1 MKLSLT
7 YFTAIII
14 VFSSFF
20 YSCGGIEETTEQ
32 KQIKIPLV
40 KVQDVSKS
48 KLVSSIDI
56 TGTVQANIVTEV
68 KSPADGIIENLFARE
83 NQYVEKDKL
92 IAVINP
98 TDRVSL
104 ISSNIENIENLELK
118 LKTTDKNS
126 DVYQILLADIEKSK
140 SDFEYAKNMYK
151 TIPVVCPMNGLVT
164 QRWLDKGSQVS
175 AKENILTITDMG
187 SLVIKAEVNERYFE
201 AIKQGKKLP
210 VILNAYPNDTSQGTI
225 SLVYPQIDPVSRS
238 VKFDIKLQNFNKS
251 LLPGMM
257 ATIKIPVAVID
268 EALTI
273 PEYAVLTSPDNKNF
287 VFTVDSES
295 IAHRKIIKTGIISG
309 NKIQIIHGLN
319 ENDRIVISGQD
330 MLKDSV
336 NVKIM
341 GSPKGVKK

>member
-1 MKLSLT
+1 MKISLT
-7 YFTAIII
+7 YFSAILFIG
-14 VFSSFF
+14 SSLFF
-20 YSCGGIEETTEQ
+20 SCGGKNENAEQ
-32 KQIKIPLV
+32 KPKKIPLV
-40 KVQDVSKS
+40 KVQDVSIS

-56 TGTVQANIVTEV
+56 TGTVQANIITEV
-68 KSPADGIIENLFARE
+68 KSPADGIVENLYARE

-104 ISSNIENIENLELK
+104 ISSNIEKIDDLERK
-118 LKTTDKNS
+118 LKTTDKNTE
-126 DVYQILLADIEKSK
+126 DYQQLLSEIDKAK
-140 SDFEYAKNMYK
+140 SDLEYAQNMYK

-175 AKENILTITDMG
+175 TKENIITITDMA

-210 VILNAYPNDTSQGTI
+210 VILNAYPTDTLTGII
-225 SLVYPQIDPVSRS
+225 SLIYPQIDPISRS
-238 VKFDIKLQNFNKS
+238 VKFDIKIQNFNKS

-268 EALTI
+268 QALTI

-287 VFTVDSES
+287 VFTVDSDS
-295 IAHRKIIKTGIISG
+295 IAHRRIIKTGITSG
-309 NKIQIIHGLN
+309 SKIQIVQGLT
-319 ENDRIVISGQD
+319 ENDKIVVSGQD

-341 GSPKGVKK
+341 K

>member
-1 MKLSLT
+1 MKNSLI
-7 YFTAIII
+7 YYTAIII
-14 VFSSFF
+14 VISSLF
-20 YSCGGIEETTEQ
+20 YSCGGKEETTEQ
-32 KQIKIPLV
+32 KPKKIPLV

-68 KSPADGIIENLFARE
+68 KSPANGIIENLFARE

-126 DVYQILLADIEKSK
+126 EVYQILLKDIEKSK
-140 SDFEYAKNMYK
+140 SDLEYAKNMYK

-164 QRWLDKGSQVS
+164 QRWVDFGGQITSNEKM
-175 AKENILTITDMG
+175 LTITDMG

-201 AIKQGKKLP
+201 AIKQGKKMS
-210 VILNAYPNDTSQGTI
+210 VILNAYPKDTLQGII
-225 SLVYPQIDPVSRS
+225 SLVYPEIDPVARS
-238 VKFDIKLQNFNKS
+238 VKFDIKIQNFNRT

-287 VFTVDSES
+287 VFTVDADN
-295 IAHRKIIKTGIISG
+295 IAYRTIIKTGITSG
-309 NKIQIIHGLN
+309 NKLQIVQGLK
-319 ENDRIVISGQD
+319 ENDRIVISGHD
-330 MLKDSV
+330 MLQDSV
-336 NVKIM
+336 KVKIM
-341 GSPKGVKK
+341 SNKK